1 MIVIADTG
9 PINYLIQIEQ
19 IDVSPKLYGR
29 ILAPPSVSAE
39 LQDSN
44 APERVRLWIGGP
56 PVWLEVRA
64 PARPPD
70 AALMQVRL
78 GAGERDAIVLA
89 QELGA
94 DEVII
99 VDESRGRREASK
111 RQLHVIGTLGVL
123 RAAADQGLL
132 DFRQAT
138 AQLRATNFRFTRE
151 VLDRLIRGEEI

>member
-19 IDVSPKLYGR
+19 IDVLPRLYGR
-29 ILAPPSVSAE
+29 ILVPPSVSAE
-39 LQDSN
+39 LQDPN
-44 APERVRLWIGGP
+44 APERVRQWICGP

-64 PARPPD
+64 PAYPPD

-99 VDESRGRREASK
+99 DELLGRREASK
-111 RQLHVIGTLGVL
+111 RRLHVIGTLGVL
-123 RAAADQGLL
+123 RTAADQGLL
-132 DFRQAT
+132 DFRQAI
-138 AQLRATNFRFTRE
+138 AQLRTTNFRFTQE
-151 VLDRLIRGEEI
+151 ILDRLIRGEEI